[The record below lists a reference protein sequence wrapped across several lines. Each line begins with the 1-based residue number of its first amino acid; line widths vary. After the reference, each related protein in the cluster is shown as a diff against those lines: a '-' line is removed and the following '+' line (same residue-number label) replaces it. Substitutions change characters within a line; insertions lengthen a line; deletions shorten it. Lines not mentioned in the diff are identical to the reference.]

1 VTANWKS
8 LLLGLAGAGLA
19 LCLAQPVQAGCT
31 VVAATNSGPTHG
43 SALAASQAAVRQQA
57 QELKRKYGWR
67 RVTSITARRV
77 KPDPFWKAVRPVVPP
92 EIIIKPNVRTAE
104 AYTICWPGVVV
115 PYVCTSGSRIC
126 GN

>member
-1 VTANWKS
+1 MAVDWKIRV
-8 LLLGLAGAGLA
+8 LGLGAAALA
-19 LCLAQPVQAGCT
+19 LCLAQPADAGCT
-31 VVAATNSGPTHG
+31 VIAATNSGPTRA

-57 QELKRKYGWR
+57 QKLKQQHGWR
-67 RVTSITARRV
+67 RITSISARRV

-92 EIIIKPNVRTAE
+92 EIIIKPDVRTAQ

-126 GN
+126 GS